1 MSSNLPL
8 GAENDPRAPW
18 NQPEPEL
25 IDLEVEVVV
34 TISKK
39 INVQIDNGYTNLD
52 LYDTLKDYVDTKFSK
67 EKNNWEVIEVDYE
80 IIK

>member
-1 MSSNLPL
+1 MSNNLPL

-39 INVQIDNGYTNLD
+39 INVQIEDGYTNLD